1 MNAAISISA
10 KENKTIMRQTKE
22 VKIIVDT
29 LTEHKAEDI
38 AVVDVKERTPF
49 ADYYVLAT
57 APNPRALS
65 AYPDVL
71 EEALANAK
79 IEIRQVE
86 GNPESE
92 WVIIDAGAV
101 VVQLFTA
108 QKRSEMDLD
117 TLLSIE
123 KKK

>member
-1 MNAAISISA
+1 
-10 KENKTIMRQTKE
+10 MRQTKE
-22 VKIIVDT
+22 VKIIVGA

-38 AVVDVKERTPF
+38 SVVDVKERTPF
-49 ADYYVLAT
+49 ADFYILAT

-71 EEALANAK
+71 EEALAQEK
-79 IEIRQVE
+79 IDIRKVE

-92 WVIIDAGAV
+92 WVVVDAGAV
-101 VVQLFTA
+101 IVQLFTA
-108 QKRSEMDLD
+108 AKRSEMDLD